1 MSYMD
6 PSVYTQSSVSVVDM
20 VEYMFNTKHDIWK
33 NAIKIPLAT
42 RQTVG
47 KLIKLKDQMVYG
59 GILGWFFKK
68 RNRVIAE
75 AIKQIA
81 IELELASRTHQGIF
95 KRLDGFKDDDVI
107 KNEIEAIFS
116 RVSILN
122 EKIEEINS
130 RLNIANNIYI
140 S

>member
-6 PSVYTQSSVSVVDM
+6 SSVYTQSSVSVVDM

-33 NAIKIPLAT
+33 NDIKIPLAT

-68 RNRVIAE
+68 RNRVISE